1 MKRLGSLILAIS
13 IYVALAIYLGFREIT
28 PTISLVGWAWWVY
41 IIVTVAIGH
50 IFLLTRWHLFL
61 RILGYP
67 LSWIDSTRIYVGGLS
82 LIMAPARGG
91 ETVRGIW
98 LKRLHEIPIQIGVS
112 ITLSERL
119 LDLASALVILAWGI
133 GERILP
139 SVMIS
144 ALIGSAVAWLLTHPK
159 AISWLSN
166 QQTIGRMP
174 IRWHRAQK
182 VLRELLEALTSLR
195 KLMKPKPLIIGLLLS
210 ASAWM
215 LEAWMLKNIFQLIG
229 TNLTLSQ
236 SAAIRTISSL
246 AGVFS
251 LLPAGLGT
259 SEISAIGMALF
270 FGASRPQALTAT
282 LILRISTVLVPFIV
296 GSIVFALNSSFYR
309 KSLK

>member
-1 MKRLGSLILAIS
+1 
-13 IYVALAIYLGFREIT
+13 
-28 PTISLVGWAWWVY
+28 
-41 IIVTVAIGH
+41 
-50 IFLLTRWHLFL
+50 
-61 RILGYP
+61 
-67 LSWIDSTRIYVGGLS
+67 
-82 LIMAPARGG
+82 
-91 ETVRGIW
+91 
-98 LKRLHEIPIQIGVS
+98 
-112 ITLSERL
+112 
-119 LDLASALVILAWGI
+119 
-133 GERILP
+133 
-139 SVMIS
+139 
-144 ALIGSAVAWLLTHPK
+144 
-159 AISWLSN
+159 
-166 QQTIGRMP
+166 
-174 IRWHRAQK
+174 
-182 VLRELLEALTSLR
+182 
-195 KLMKPKPLIIGLLLS
+195 MKPKPLIIGLLLS